1 MFLGQ
6 KALTPAVSLDMS
18 GWKEVLRSYLENPT
32 NGPVKPEDETLEQRT
47 TRDAFLEQAS
57 PMKFED
63 GMFKLSPR
71 ASLSPK
77 AIMEVLSP
85 RGLGRQPQTHFEA
98 QLRAATAENVMKTAQ
113 SLSPTKRVSSPPPAQ
128 NVLVDM
134 GRASQQLVKQEGRI
148 KQLASFG
155 RWALE
160 PAPASS
166 SSVWLLPTKK
176 PRFSSPGPLDVGK

>member
-18 GWKEVLRSYLENPT
+18 GWKEVLRSYRENPT

-57 PMKFED
+57 PIKFED

-98 QLRAATAENVMKTAQ
+98 QLRAATAENAMKTAQ

-134 GRASQQLVKQEGRI
+134 GRASQQEGRI
-148 KQLASFG
+148 KQLASFA

-160 PAPASS
+160 PAPAGW
-166 SSVWLLPTKK
+166 SSVCLLPTKK